1 MLPLIHTQ
9 LGKGGNT
16 LLLMY
21 LNKLDQIVKL
31 HSLTSL
37 EHFERLYLLICTY
50 LLFSRSLLKKRS

>member
-37 EHFERLYLLICTY
+37 ENFERLYLLICTY
-50 LLFSRSLLKKRS
+50 LLFDRSLLKKRS

>member
-50 LLFSRSLLKKRS
+50 LFFNRSLLKKRS

>member
-37 EHFERLYLLICTY
+37 QHFERLYLLICTY
-50 LLFSRSLLKKRS
+50 LLFDRSLLKKKS